1 MLRVTPDMVILWG
14 KAKKISQ
21 GSSKVSLTL
30 VRLGFKLSVWGG
42 CGLRRCL
49 MAKAGMAV
57 IVMQQRSDL
66 TLGLFLIGKYKIL

>member
-1 MLRVTPDMVILWG
+1 
-14 KAKKISQ
+14 
-21 GSSKVSLTL
+21 
-30 VRLGFKLSVWGG
+30 
-42 CGLRRCL
+42 